1 VEDGVI
7 VRSNYLLVQEHLKY
21 LGEVMQTALISVERY
36 RFHLRHLLI
45 WADERSWLTAL
56 EIRPT
61 FPVYLKSLSGENGS
75 RSLAAVT
82 QEKVLKVS
90 QRFFRWLRE
99 THPREFG
106 KLSPTWIDTLR
117 LAPGTPAGI
126 REHEYVSEEEIKQL
140 AQVPIP
146 PGDLALL
153 RDRAASVML
162 FLSGTRAGAFTSL
175 PIQVVD
181 IPGRAIRQWPELGVR
196 TKFGKRAT
204 TYLLEI
210 PELLDV
216 VANWDMLVRE
226 KLPGTAAWYAPI
238 ESCWGEQE
246 FSGQAPG
253 RNRGEALYKRLK
265 ILFSR
270 AGLPF
275 MGPHRFRHGHA
286 VFGLLHAKDMA
297 DYKAVSSNL
306 MHADIT
312 ITDEIYAPLLAKE
325 VKERIAGLGK
335 NPTGGP
341 NTQLE
346 FLLQSS
352 QKSELKA
359 ALLLCAELLSK

>member
-1 VEDGVI
+1 
-7 VRSNYLLVQEHLKY
+7 
-21 LGEVMQTALISVERY
+21 
-36 RFHLRHLLI
+36 
-45 WADERSWLTAL
+45 
-56 EIRPT
+56 
-61 FPVYLKSLSGENGS
+61 
-75 RSLAAVT
+75 
-82 QEKVLKVS
+82 
-90 QRFFRWLRE
+90 
-99 THPREFG
+99 
-106 KLSPTWIDTLR
+106 
-117 LAPGTPAGI
+117 
-126 REHEYVSEEEIKQL
+126 
-140 AQVPIP
+140 
-146 PGDLALL
+146 
-153 RDRAASVML
+153 ML
-162 FLSGTRAGAFTSL
+162 FLSGSRAGAFTSL
-175 PIQVVD
+175 PIQAVD

-210 PELLDV
+210 PELLEV
-216 VANWDMLVRE
+216 VSEWDALVRG

-238 ESCWGEQE
+238 ESSWGEQE
-246 FSGQAPG
+246 FSGRSPG

-265 ILFSR
+265 ILFSL

-275 MGPHRFRHGHA
+275 KGPHRFRHGHA
-286 VFGLLHAKDMA
+286 VYGLLHAKDMA

-325 VKERIAGLGK
+325 VKQRIAGLGK

-346 FLLQSS
+346 VLLQNS

>member
-1 VEDGVI
+1 VI
-7 VRSNYLLVQEHLKY
+7 ARSNYLLVQDHLKY
-21 LGEVMQTALISVERY
+21 LGEVMQTAPASVERY

-45 WADERSWLTAL
+45 WADERPWLEAPEL
-56 EIRPT
+56 RPT
-61 FPVYLKSLSGENGS
+61 FPVYLKSLKEENGQ

-82 QEKVLKVS
+82 QEKVLKVCR
-90 QRFFRWLRE
+90 RFFRWLRE

-106 KLSPTWIDTLR
+106 KLSPAWIDTLR

-126 REHEYVSEEEIKQL
+126 REHEYVSEEEIKRL
-140 AQVPIP
+140 AQVPVP
-146 PGDLALL
+146 LGDLALL
-153 RDRAASVML
+153 RDRAAAVML
-162 FLSGTRAGAFTSL
+162 FLSGMRAGAFTTL
-175 PIQVVD
+175 PIQAVD

-210 PELLDV
+210 PELLTV
-216 VANWDMLVRE
+216 VTEWDTLVRE
-226 KLPGTAAWYAPI
+226 KLPPGTAAWYAPI
-238 ESCWGEQE
+238 ESSWGEQE
-246 FSGQAPG
+246 FSRQAPG

-265 ILFSR
+265 ILFSQ

-275 MGPHRFRHGHA
+275 KGPHRFRHGHA
-286 VFGLLHAKDMA
+286 VFGLLHARDMA

-325 VKERIAGLGK
+325 VKGRIASLGK

-341 NTQLE
+341 NAQLTG
-346 FLLQSS
+346 LLKGF

>member
-1 VEDGVI
+1 MI

-21 LGEVMQTALISVERY
+21 LGEVMQTAPASVERY

-45 WADERSWLTAL
+45 WADERPWLEAPEL
-56 EIRPT
+56 RPT
-61 FPVYLKSLSGENGS
+61 FPVYLKALNEANGQ

-90 QRFFRWLRE
+90 RRFFRWLRE

-126 REHEYVSEEEIKQL
+126 QEHEYVSEEEVKRL
-140 AQVPIP
+140 AQVPVP
-146 PGDLALL
+146 LADLALL
-153 RDRAASVML
+153 RDRAAAVML
-162 FLSGTRAGAFTSL
+162 FLSGARAGAFTSL
-175 PIQVVD
+175 PVQAVD

-196 TKFGKRAT
+196 TKFSKRAT

-210 PELLDV
+210 PELLKV
-216 VANWDMLVRE
+216 VTEWDILVRE
-226 KLPGTAAWYAPI
+226 KLPETAVWYAPI
-238 ESCWGEQE
+238 ESSLGEQE
-246 FSGQAPG
+246 FSARGPG
-253 RNRGEALYKRLK
+253 KNRGEALYKRLK

-275 MGPHRFRHGHA
+275 KGPHRFRHGHA
-286 VFGLLHAKDMA
+286 VFGLLHARDMA

-312 ITDEIYAPLLAKE
+312 ITDEIYAPLLARE

-341 NTQLE
+341 NAQLE
-346 FLLQSS
+346 VLLQGF

>member
-1 VEDGVI
+1 MI
-7 VRSNYLLVQEHLKY
+7 ARSNYLLVQEHLKY
-21 LGEVMQTALISVERY
+21 LGEVMQAAPASVERY

-45 WADERSWLTAL
+45 WADERPWLATP

-61 FPVYLKSLSGENGS
+61 FPVYLKSLNAANDQ

-90 QRFFRWLRE
+90 RRFFRWLRE
-99 THPREFG
+99 THPREFS

-126 REHEYVSEEEIKQL
+126 REHEYVSEEEIKRL
-140 AQVPIP
+140 SQVPVP

-153 RDRAASVML
+153 RDRAAAVML
-162 FLSGTRAGAFTSL
+162 FLSGARAGAFTSL
-175 PIQVVD
+175 PIQAVD
-181 IPGRAIRQWPELGVR
+181 IRGRAIRQWPELGVR

-210 PELLDV
+210 PELLNV
-216 VANWDMLVRE
+216 VAEWDALVQE
-226 KLPGTAAWYAPI
+226 KLPPTAAWYAPI
-238 ESCWGEQE
+238 ESSWGEQE

-253 RNRGEALYKRLK
+253 KNRGEALYKRLK
-265 ILFSR
+265 ILFFQ

-275 MGPHRFRHGHA
+275 KGPHRFRHGHA
-286 VFGLLHAKDMA
+286 VFGLLHARDMA

-325 VKERIAGLGK
+325 VKGRIAGLGK
-335 NPTGGP
+335 NPASGP

-346 FLLQSS
+346 GLLQSFP
-352 QKSELKA
+352 KSELKA

>member
-1 VEDGVI
+1 
-7 VRSNYLLVQEHLKY
+7 
-21 LGEVMQTALISVERY
+21 MQTAPVSVERY

-45 WADERSWLTAL
+45 WADERPWLAAP

-61 FPVYLKSLSGENGS
+61 FPIYLKSLNVENGQ
-75 RSLAAVT
+75 RSLAAGT

-90 QRFFRWLRE
+90 RRFFRWLRE
-99 THPREFG
+99 AHPRKFG
-106 KLSPTWIDTLR
+106 KLSPAWIDTLR

-140 AQVPIP
+140 AQVPVP

-153 RDRAASVML
+153 RDRAAAVML
-162 FLSGTRAGAFTSL
+162 FLSGARAGAFTSL
-175 PIQVVD
+175 PIQAVD

-210 PELLDV
+210 PELLAV
-216 VANWDMLVRE
+216 VTEWDSLVRE
-226 KLPGTAAWYAPI
+226 KMPAEATWYAPI
-238 ESCWGEQE
+238 ESSWGEQK
-246 FSGQAPG
+246 FSEQAPG
-253 RNRGEALYKRLK
+253 IHRGEALYKRLK
-265 ILFSR
+265 ILFDL

-275 MGPHRFRHGHA
+275 KGPHRFRHGHA

-312 ITDEIYAPLLAKE
+312 ITDEIYAPLLARE
-325 VKERIAGLGK
+325 VKDRIAGLGK
-335 NPTGGP
+335 NPTREP
-341 NTQLE
+341 ISQLE
-346 FLLQSS
+346 LLLQTS

>member
-1 VEDGVI
+1 VI

-21 LGEVMQTALISVERY
+21 LGEVMQTAPASVERY

-45 WADERSWLTAL
+45 WADEKPWLAAP

-61 FPVYLKSLSGENGS
+61 FPVYLKSLNEANGQ
-75 RSLAAVT
+75 RPLAAVT

-90 QRFFRWLRE
+90 RRFFRWLRE
-99 THPREFG
+99 THPRDFG
-106 KLSPTWIDTLR
+106 KMSPTWIDTLR
-117 LAPGTPAGI
+117 LAPETPAGI
-126 REHEYVSEEEIKQL
+126 QEHEYTSEEEIKCL
-140 AQVPIP
+140 AKVPVP
-146 PGDLALL
+146 SGDLALL
-153 RDRAASVML
+153 RDRAAAAML
-162 FLSGTRAGAFTSL
+162 FLSGARAGAFTSL
-175 PIQVVD
+175 PIQAVD
-181 IPGRAIRQWPELGVR
+181 IPGRAIRQWPELGVH
-196 TKFGKRAT
+196 TKFGKTAT

-210 PELLDV
+210 PELLEV
-216 VANWDMLVRE
+216 VAEWDTLVRE
-226 KLPGTAAWYAPI
+226 RLPENAAWYAPI
-238 ESCWGEQE
+238 ESSWGEQE

-270 AGLPF
+270 ADLPF
-275 MGPHRFRHGHA
+275 KGPHRFRHGHA
-286 VFGLLHAKDMA
+286 VFGLLHARDMA

-325 VKERIAGLGK
+325 VKGRITGLGK
-335 NPTGGP
+335 NPVGGL
-341 NTQLE
+341 NAQLE
-346 FLLQSS
+346 GLLQGF